1 MEALAEEKDDQ
12 SEELFGTETMAEL
25 CARQGRL
32 ADAITIYQRLL
43 DGETD
48 PERQERMAERLYE
61 LTRAGSRVAV
71 PAASAR
77 RVPLPAAASPPPR
90 REIRTAAEPSPPAA
104 APAALSAPK
113 MPLVVEQPVR
123 SGQVVYAEDGDLI
136 VLAPVNPGAQLM
148 ADGNIH
154 VYGPLRGTA
163 IAGAGGC
170 AEARVFCQR
179 MEAEVIGING
189 HFLTYEDIPPALVGK
204 PVQVFLA
211 GGACVIKA
219 L

>member
-1 MEALAEEKDDQ
+1 MEALAEEEDQ

-32 ADAITIYQRLL
+32 ADAISIYQRLL

-71 PAASAR
+71 PAASTR
-77 RVPLPAAASPPPR
+77 RVPLPAAASPLPR
-90 REIRTAAEPSPPAA
+90 GETRTTAEPSPPAA
-104 APAALSAPK
+104 PPALSAPK

-204 PVQVFLA
+204 PAQVFLA
-211 GGACVIKA
+211 GGACVIKP